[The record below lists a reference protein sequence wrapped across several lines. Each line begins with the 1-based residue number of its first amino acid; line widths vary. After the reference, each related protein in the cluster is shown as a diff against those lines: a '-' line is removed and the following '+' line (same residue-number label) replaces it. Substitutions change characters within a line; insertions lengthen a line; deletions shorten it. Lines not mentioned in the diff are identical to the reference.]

1 MLPIILA
8 LLTSVST
15 AISRIFLKKG
25 FEKSNP
31 LTGMFVSLV
40 ICGFFLTLLALFTVR
55 MEDYILKG
63 ILFFALIGVFAPPLV
78 RFLTYIGIDKLG
90 TSRSSPIRS
99 LTPFFAT
106 IIAII
111 FLRESINFY
120 IITGTILVV
129 CGIIVL
135 SKKDNSLGKKDWKRR
150 DLIFPLAAAFLA
162 GIAANLRKYGFTI
175 LTSPVL
181 AAASTAVAA
190 LFVFSSY
197 IILSGKKT
205 QLTFNRHSLKFFALS
220 SLCTS
225 VSIILNLYAL
235 KYGKVVVVSPLLATS
250 PLFVL
255 IFSYIFLRKIEKI
268 NLKVV
273 LAAISIFIG
282 VELIIIFR

>member
-1 MLPIILA
+1 MLAVTLA
-8 LLTSVST
+8 LLTSVFT

-40 ICGFFLTLLALFTVR
+40 ICGFFLSILALLTVPA
-55 MEDYILKG
+55 EDYILKG
-63 ILFFALIGVFAPPLV
+63 IIFFALIGVFAPPVV
-78 RFLTYIGIDKLG
+78 RFLTYIGIDRLG

-111 FLRESINFY
+111 FLRESINLF
-120 IITGTILVV
+120 IIMGTALIV
-129 CGIIVL
+129 CGIIIL
-135 SKKDNSLGKKDWKRR
+135 SKKDNNLKKKDWRRR
-150 DLIFPLAAAFLA
+150 DLIFPLVAAFLA

-197 IILSGKKT
+197 IILSGKKN
-205 QLTFNRHSLKFFALS
+205 QLSFNADSFRFFGLS
-220 SLCTS
+220 SLCTTI
-225 VSIILNLYAL
+225 SIILNLYAL
-235 KYGKVVVVSPLLATS
+235 KFGRVVVVSPLLATS

-255 IFSYIFLRKIEKI
+255 IFSYLFLRKLEKVT
-268 NLKVV
+268 LKII
-273 LAAISIFIG
+273 LAAISIFLG
-282 VELIIIFR
+282 VELIILFR